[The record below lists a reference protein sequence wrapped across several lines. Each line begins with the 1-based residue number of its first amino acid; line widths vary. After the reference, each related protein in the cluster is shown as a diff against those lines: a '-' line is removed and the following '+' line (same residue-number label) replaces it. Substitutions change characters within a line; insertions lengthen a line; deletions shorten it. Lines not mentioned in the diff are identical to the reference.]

1 MKITKAKA
9 YQNYLNGYIEGEGV
23 SVSKKCYKDA
33 KHFYESVDE
42 TLDEDTVMYEVYM
55 CKEEE
60 KGNPHSLNWGLSVLK
75 PVLVNQECNMT
86 RGHFHADTSCAEIYF
101 GLAGKGMLMYM
112 DEDGNCFGEEIEVG
126 SIHYISGKL
135 AHRLINTSQEE
146 LRVGA
151 CWSLQAGY
159 DYERVEQ
166 NPFTTRVF
174 KENDKI
180 IYKESK

>member
-9 YQNYLNGYIEGEGV
+9 YQDYLNGYIEGEGV
-23 SVSKKCYKDA
+23 SVSKKLYKDA
-33 KHFYESVDE
+33 KPFYENVDE
-42 TLDEDTVMYEVYM
+42 TLSDDTIMYEVYM

-75 PVLVNQECNMT
+75 PVYVNNECNMT
-86 RGHFHADTSCAEIYF
+86 RGHFHADTTCAEIYF
-101 GLAGKGMLMYM
+101 GLAGEGILLYM
-112 DEDGNCFGEEIEVG
+112 DEDGNCFGETIEVG

-135 AHRLINTSQEE
+135 AHRLINTGNSE

-166 NPFTTRVF
+166 NPFGARVF
-174 KENDKI
+174 KVNDQIIIKENK
-180 IYKESK
+180 